1 MNNCFAQRLKELIK
15 TNGCSQDTLAH
26 ALNVKQQ
33 TVSKYVRGVNEPDLD
48 TLLAIAR
55 YFGVTVDY
63 LIDPDEDL
71 R

>member
-1 MNNCFAQRLKELIK
+1 M
-15 TNGCSQDTLAH
+15 
-26 ALNVKQQ
+26 KQQ